1 MPQPQAIA
9 SIDACVER
17 IVEACGEHIV
27 LATPLGLGKPNGLIN
42 ALYRRI
48 ARDPARRL
56 TIHTALSLDPP
67 SPSADIERRFA
78 QPFLERQFG
87 LDYPRLEYVAAMQA
101 DSLPANVHVHEFYF
115 QSGSMLQSA
124 TAQRD
129 YVSLNYTQVARDVA
143 DSGVNVV
150 VQAVA
155 RRVRD
160 GSASYSLSCNP
171 DVTLDLLDCM
181 ARAGMPK
188 PLVIGVVHAELPF
201 LAGDADISDGC
212 GVLDFVLEDASCS
225 HRLFALPRE
234 DVDDVE
240 YAIGL
245 HASTLVA
252 DGGTLQ
258 IGIGALSDALVQA
271 LILRHQRNA
280 DYGEILDRL
289 EGSNQRTPLAQRIG
303 GDAAFQRGL
312 YGSSEMVMDG
322 FMHLRKA
329 GILSRLVFDDE
340 PLQRLLDDERI
351 GLTLRE
357 GDAATLRHAGY
368 LPRVLDQTGLDRMRR
383 FGILPEGS
391 RLRGEHIHVGMDVTL
406 RNDFDDPQSLKT
418 LGEAIN
424 GRTLCGGRYLQGGF
438 CLGSSLLYEWLRNL
452 DGNDYDGLSMN
463 RISEV
468 NRLQRGH
475 EALAA
480 RQRRKARFFNTCM
493 MATPLGAAVSDALED
508 GRVVSGVGGQ
518 YDFVSLA
525 GQLDDAR
532 SILMLRA
539 TRIVKGR
546 LESNIRW
553 NYGHATIPRHMRDI
567 FVSEYGIADLRGKS
581 DQECVVAMLAICD
594 AKFQEQLVQQ
604 AVRAR
609 KLPPGFRI
617 PQAWKRNTREDLAAR
632 LALFRERGLLPA
644 YPFGSDFSALEL
656 RLLRVLGTLKRSIA
670 SPRRWPGVV
679 AALLGPG
686 ARDAEA
692 LARMGLSRP
701 RGWRQR
707 ILARLLGGMLR
718 QQ

>member
-27 LATPLGLGKPNGLIN
+27 LATPLGLGKPNRLIN

-48 ARDPARRL
+48 ARDPGRRL

-67 SPSADIERRFA
+67 SPSGDIERRFA
-78 QPFLERQFG
+78 GPFLDRHFG
-87 LDYPRLEYVAAMQA
+87 PGYPRLEYVAAMQS

-115 QSGSMLQSA
+115 QSGSMLRSG

-143 DSGVNVV
+143 DSRVNVV

-155 RRVRD
+155 RRMR
-160 GSASYSLSCNP
+160 GGTARYSLSCNP
-171 DVTLDLLDCM
+171 DVTLDLLDCL

-201 LAGDADISDGC
+201 LGGDADIADAC
-212 GVLDFVLEDASCS
+212 GVLDIVLEDASSS

-280 DYGEILDRL
+280 DYREILEPL
-289 EGSNQRTPLAQRIG
+289 EGSNEGNLLAQRVG
-303 GDAAFQRGL
+303 GDGTFRRGL
-312 YGSSEMVMDG
+312 YGSSEMIMDG

-329 GILSRLVFDDE
+329 GILGRMVFDDAA
-340 PLQRLLDDERI
+340 LQSLLDEERI
-351 GLTLRE
+351 GLTLSA
-357 GDAATLRHAGY
+357 GDAATLRVAGF
-368 LPRVLDQTGLDRMRR
+368 LPKVLDQLGLDRMRR
-383 FGILPEGS
+383 FGILPAGS
-391 RLRGEHIHVGMDVTL
+391 RLQGGYLHVGMGVSL
-406 RNDFDDPQSLKT
+406 RNDFDDPQSLT
-418 LGEAIN
+418 SLEGVIN

-438 CLGSSLLYEWLRNL
+438 CLGSTLLYEWLRNL
-452 DGNDYDGLSMN
+452 RDDDYDGLSMN

-468 NRLQRGH
+468 NRLQRGQ
-475 EALAA
+475 EALATH
-480 RQRRKARFFNTCM
+480 QRRKARFFNTCM

-525 GQLDDAR
+525 SQLDDAR

-539 TRIVKGR
+539 TRTVKGR

-594 AKFQEQLVQQ
+594 ARFHGQLVRQ
-604 AVRAR
+604 AIHAR
-609 KLPPGFRI
+609 KLPSGFRI
-617 PQAWKRNTREDLAAR
+617 PEVWKRNTREDLGMR
-632 LALFRERGLLPA
+632 LAPFRERGLLPA

-656 RLLRVLGTLKRSIA
+656 RLLQALGTLKRSIS
-670 SPRRWPGVV
+670 SPRHWPRIVS
-679 AALLGPG
+679 ALLGAG
-686 ARDAEA
+686 VQDAEA

-701 RGWRQR
+701 RGWRER
-707 ILARLLGGMLR
+707 ILARLLGGLLR
-718 QQ
+718 ER

>member
-27 LATPLGLGKPNGLIN
+27 LATPLGLGKPNRLIN

-48 ARDPARRL
+48 ARDPGRRL

-67 SPSADIERRFA
+67 SPSGDIERRFA
-78 QPFLERQFG
+78 GPFLDRHFG
-87 LDYPRLEYVAAMQA
+87 PGYPRLEYVAAMQS

-115 QSGSMLQSA
+115 QSGSMLRSG

-155 RRVRD
+155 RRMR
-160 GSASYSLSCNP
+160 GGTARYSLSCNP
-171 DVTLDLLDCM
+171 DVTLDLLDCL

-201 LAGDADISDGC
+201 LGGDADIADAC
-212 GVLDFVLEDASCS
+212 GVLDIVLEDASSS

-280 DYGEILDRL
+280 DYREILEPL
-289 EGSNQRTPLAQRIG
+289 EGSNEGNLLAQRVG
-303 GDAAFQRGL
+303 GDGTFRRGL
-312 YGSSEMVMDG
+312 YGSSEMIMDG

-329 GILSRLVFDDE
+329 GILGRMVFDDAA
-340 PLQRLLDDERI
+340 LQSLLDEERI
-351 GLTLRE
+351 GLTLSA
-357 GDAATLRHAGY
+357 GDAATLRVAGF
-368 LPRVLDQTGLDRMRR
+368 LPKVLDQLGLDRMRR
-383 FGILPEGS
+383 FGILPAGS
-391 RLRGEHIHVGMDVTL
+391 RLQGGYLHVGMGVSL
-406 RNDFDDPQSLKT
+406 RNDFDDPQSLT
-418 LGEAIN
+418 SLEGVIN

-438 CLGSSLLYEWLRNL
+438 CLGSTLLYEWLRNL
-452 DGNDYDGLSMN
+452 RDDDYDGLSMN

-468 NRLQRGH
+468 NRLQRGQ
-475 EALAA
+475 EALAT

-525 GQLDDAR
+525 SQLDDAR

-539 TRIVKGR
+539 TRTVKGR

-594 AKFQEQLVQQ
+594 ARFHDQLVRQ
-604 AVRAR
+604 AIHAR
-609 KLPPGFRI
+609 KLPSGFRI
-617 PQAWKRNTREDLAAR
+617 PEAWKRNTREDLGMR
-632 LALFRERGLLPA
+632 LATFRVRGLLPA

-656 RLLRVLGTLKRSIA
+656 RLLQALGTLKRSIS
-670 SPRRWPGVV
+670 SPRHWPRIVL
-679 AALLGPG
+679 ALLGAG
-686 ARDAEA
+686 VQDAEA

-701 RGWRQR
+701 RGLRER

-718 QQ
+718 EY